1 MLKTDESIE
10 CNSLL
15 RKRQMTT
22 KIIFLHTNSFYLCFV
37 APKSTYVSFVNKIA
51 FNEAIELGN
60 KSFKLKLENYRV
72 NRFSVE
78 WWQSM
83 FKVNYQF
90 SHV

>member
-1 MLKTDESIE
+1 
-10 CNSLL
+10 
-15 RKRQMTT
+15 MTT
-22 KIIFLHTNSFYLCFV
+22 KIIFLHTNSFNLCFV
-37 APKSTYVSFVNKIA
+37 APKQTYVSFVNKIA